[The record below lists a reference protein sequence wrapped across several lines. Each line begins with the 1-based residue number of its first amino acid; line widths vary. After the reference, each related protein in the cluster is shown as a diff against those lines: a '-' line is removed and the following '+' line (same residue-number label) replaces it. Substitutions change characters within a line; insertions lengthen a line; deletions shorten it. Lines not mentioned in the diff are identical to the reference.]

1 MIPVRPDAP
10 LTDLDHRDQEGSSM
24 QDVTTELEP
33 EPESHHPR
41 QMLTVADFDLTA
53 VDLAAEPHWTARPGR
68 RSWPEKFAAGLRGL
82 KAAIR
87 GDSSF
92 FAHAYRGTLIALTAA
107 LLGVNIGGWCLL
119 VLAAC
124 LVLLSELTHSAI
136 DTLARIVGDPEEHRI
151 KTVREIAAAGVLVAA
166 FASGGVT
173 ITVLTRKLGELLGWW
188 I

>member
-1 MIPVRPDAP
+1 
-10 LTDLDHRDQEGSSM
+10 M
-24 QDVTTELEP
+24 QDLIAELEP
-33 EPESHHPR
+33 DPESQHPQR
-41 QMLTVADFDLTA
+41 MLTVDDFDMTA
-53 VDLAAEPHWTARPGR
+53 VELSAAPPWTARAGR
-68 RSWPEKFAAGLRGL
+68 RNSREKFAAGLRGL
-82 KAAIR
+82 KHAIR

-136 DTLARIVGDPEEHRI
+136 DTLARIVGDPDEPRI
-151 KTVREIAAAGVLVAA
+151 KTVREIATAGVLVSA
-166 FASGGVT
+166 FAAGGVT

-188 I
+188 L

>member
-1 MIPVRPDAP
+1 
-10 LTDLDHRDQEGSSM
+10 M
-24 QDVTTELEP
+24 QDVTTELDP
-33 EPESHHPR
+33 EPGSTHPR
-41 QMLTVADFDLTA
+41 GLLTVPDFDSTA
-53 VDLAAEPHWTARPGR
+53 VELAALPTWTARAGR
-68 RSWPEKFAAGLRGL
+68 RSSRAKFAAGLRGL
-82 KAAIR
+82 KHAIR

-136 DTLARIVGDPEEHRI
+136 DTLARIVGDPDEPRL
-151 KTVREIAAAGVLVAA
+151 KTVREIATAGVLVAA

-173 ITVLTRKLGELLGWW
+173 ITVLARKLGELLGWW
-188 I
+188 M